1 METQG
6 VNIVFN
12 ITGNANTAVKEL
24 NTNFVKSV
32 NIFNNIEGKLIAF
45 KHLTDILKG
54 FKDTLDGAIQPGIAF
69 DSQLRELSAITGVV
83 GDGLNEIGRNAR
95 EAAISFGVD
104 AGGAVRSYSLLLS
117 QLSPEIAKQPAALK
131 AMGDAVSRLSKSMGN
146 DAAAAAE
153 TLTTAMNQFG
163 VSLDDPMRASEVMA
177 DMMNVMAAAAAAGSA
192 ELPQIKQALEQ
203 SGMAAKAAG
212 VSFEETNAAIQVLD
226 KAGRKGSEGGV
237 ALRNVMTTLS
247 KGRFLPKQVL
257 EELREAGIN
266 TSVLTDKS
274 KTLGAR
280 LEKLKP
286 ILDDDAMLTKLFGK
300 ENASSARAL
309 IEGTEQMKTYTEAVS
324 GTNAAFEYADTVMES
339 YEERQARIKAQFDDL
354 KISIFNATGD
364 LGIWTNVIIG
374 TLIPVSQL
382 VPLII
387 ALKNAL
393 MFVGVY
399 AKSAYTHLGM
409 YNGYLALGQ
418 VANLGFRKNVIQ
430 AAVALG
436 RFATVGLFNA
446 VKGVGALILS
456 LITGSSAS
464 VAFSAIS
471 SGAFGAFAASAK
483 VACRAVTVAIGSIPI
498 IGWIA
503 IAVTAIGALFV
514 WLYNKFDRFRAFL
527 NGIGAAIK
535 AVFTKEGVNDA
546 FNRAYKETMDEAKK
560 KAEEESKDDPLKQV
574 EEQQKALE
582 DMLKDT
588 GAETGAGGVINAN
601 TNSVDS
607 GSSAAGE
614 NKIKNININIDKVIE
629 QFTVQTT
636 TVRESTERIKQL
648 VRDAIV
654 EGIND
659 VNLAF

>member
-1 METQG
+1 MDNT
-6 VNIVFN
+6 VNFVFQ
-12 ITGNANTAVKEL
+12 IQGNANTAVKEL
-24 NTNFVKSV
+24 NNNFSKTM
-32 NIFNNIEGKLIAF
+32 NIFKSWGGFSVAMQS
-45 KHLTDILKG
+45 LTQSLQG
-54 FKDTLDGAIQPGIAF
+54 FEQSLSKAIRPGIDF
-69 DSQLRELSAITGVV
+69 DSQLRELSAITNVV
-83 GDGLNEIGRNAR
+83 GDDLQEIGRNAR
-95 EAAISFGVD
+95 EAAKIFGVD

-117 QLSPEIAKQPAALK
+117 QLSPEIAKDADALK
-131 AMGDAVSRLSKSMGN
+131 AMGDNVSILSKSMGG
-146 DAAAAAE
+146 DTIAAAE

-163 VSLDDPMRASEVMA
+163 VALDNPMQASKVMA
-177 DMMNVMAAAAAAGSA
+177 DMMNVMSAAAAAGSA

-226 KAGRKGSEGGV
+226 KAGRRGSEGGV

-257 EELREAGIN
+257 AELKEAGIN
-266 TSVLTDKS
+266 TDVLTDKS
-274 KTLGAR
+274 KTLSER

-286 ILDDDAMLTKLFGK
+286 ILDDDAMLTKLFGR

-309 IEGTEQMKTYTEAVS
+309 IEGTEQVRTYTEAVS
-324 GTNAAFEYADTVMES
+324 GTNAAFEYAATVMES
-339 YEERQARIKAQFDDL
+339 YEERQNRIKAQFDDL
-354 KISIFNATGD
+354 KISIFNATGSF
-364 LGIWTNVIIG
+364 GIWTSTV
-374 TLIPVSQL
+374 VSSL
-382 VPLII
+382 VPLAQVLPLINGVW
-387 ALKNAL
+387 KGL
-393 MFVGVY
+393 MWIKVFAVG
-399 AKSAYTHLGM
+399 AYTHLGI
-409 YNGYLALGQ
+409 YNGYLAIGQ
-418 VANLGFRKNVIQ
+418 VANLGFAKNVLQ
-430 AAVALG
+430 AAVALV

-446 VKGVGALILS
+446 IKGIGALILN
-456 LITGSSAS
+456 LITGGAAS
-464 VAFSAIS
+464 TTFSAIA

-503 IAVTAIGALFV
+503 IAITAIGALFV

-535 AVFTKEGVNDA
+535 AVFTDESIDDA
-546 FNRAYKETMDEAKK
+546 FNRAYKETMNEAKEK
-560 KAEEESKDDPLKQV
+560 REREKKDDPLKQV

-588 GAETGAGGVINAN
+588 GGETGAGGVINAN

-607 GSSAAGE
+607 GSSAAGG
-614 NKIKNININIDKVIE
+614 NKIKNINISIDKVIE

-636 TVRESTERIKQL
+636 TVKESTERIRQL
-648 VRDAIV
+648 VRDAII
-654 EGIND
+654 EGVND